1 MAGGQSPN
9 PLTSLLV
16 WLKKQYMEELKEQER
31 LFLQNHEHFCKCQT
45 QLEIPKIPAL
55 ASRSVSQ
62 LEIQAAAGQ
71 EVAGSG
77 LHAGFQKY
85 THKACCTTICCFHLC
100 SACL

>member
-1 MAGGQSPN
+1 MAGSQSPN

-31 LFLQNHEHFCKCQT
+31 LFLQNHEHLCKCQT